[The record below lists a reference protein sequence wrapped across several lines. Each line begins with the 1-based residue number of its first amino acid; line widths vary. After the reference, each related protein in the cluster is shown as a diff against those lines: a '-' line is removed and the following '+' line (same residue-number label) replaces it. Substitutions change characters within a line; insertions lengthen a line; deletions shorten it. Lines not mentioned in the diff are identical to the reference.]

1 MSMATEKYIIVVAGG
16 RGTRMGGDVPKQ
28 FLPLAGKTVLMHT
41 LDRMACAEPE
51 AKLILALPHDQQD
64 EWKRLCQKYQYT
76 RCHTVVDGGE
86 TRFHTV
92 TNALALV
99 PEGALVAIH
108 DGVRPLVSAEVV
120 RTAFMT
126 AMSQGAAIPVMPV
139 VESLR
144 RIEGDTSCA
153 VERSAYRAVQTPQVF
168 DSTRLKAAYSVTYR
182 AEFTDDAS
190 VYEAAGYRVTLIE
203 GNRENIKIT
212 IPQDIALAEIILQ
225 QQ

>member
-1 MSMATEKYIIVVAGG
+1 MTTPKYIIVVAGG

-41 LDRMACAEPE
+41 LDCMAVAEPD
-51 AKLILALPHDQQD
+51 AQLILALPHDQQQ
-64 EWKRLCQKYQYT
+64 EWQRLCKEYGYT
-76 RCHTVVDGGE
+76 RKHTIVDGGE

-92 TNALALV
+92 SNALSLV

-120 RTAFMT
+120 RIAFST
-126 AMSQGAAIPVMPV
+126 AMTCGAAIPVMPV

-144 RIEGDTSCA
+144 CVEGDKSRA
-153 VERSAYRAVQTPQVF
+153 VERSMYRAVQTPQVF
-168 DSTRLKAAYSVTYR
+168 DSTRLKAAYSVAYR
-182 AEFTDDAS
+182 SEFTDDAS
-190 VYEAAGYRVTLIE
+190 VYEAAGHRVTLID

-212 IPQDIALAEIILQ
+212 IPQDIALAELILAQ
-225 QQ
+225 Q

>member
-1 MSMATEKYIIVVAGG
+1 MAVEKYIIVVAGG

-51 AKLILALPHDQQD
+51 AKLVLALPHDQQE
-64 EWKRLCQKYQYT
+64 EWQRLCQVYNYT

-92 TNALALV
+92 SNALALV
-99 PEGALVAIH
+99 PDGALVAIH
-108 DGVRPLVSAEVV
+108 DGVRPLVSIGVV
-120 RTAFMT
+120 RSAFDM
-126 AMSQGAAIPVMPV
+126 ACRCGAAIPVMPV

-144 RIEGDTSCA
+144 RVEGDNSCA
-153 VERSAYRAVQTPQVF
+153 VERSVYRAVQTPQVF
-168 DSTRLKAAYSVTYR
+168 DSTRIKAAYSVPYR
-182 AEFTDDAS
+182 PEFTDDAS